1 MTDKLAEIMAAKE
14 KEISSIIRPVHEAE
28 LSRLAENASGSFRLK
43 EKLESN
49 SYLSVIA
56 EIKRRSPSAGV
67 IAENIKATD
76 QAIQY
81 YNAGADA
88 LSILTEKSYFGGEMS
103 DLWQVTDLLRDHQ
116 RAVPCLRKD
125 FMLHPIQVVE
135 AAEAGAAAILIIVR
149 ALTDDSIHRL
159 YDAANLAGLDS
170 LFEIHCEAEL
180 ERALD
185 CDAKIIGV
193 NNRDLKNFRI
203 DLSLSERLIPQI
215 SDGIIPISESGIR
228 NQDDA
233 NRVLESGAKAILVGE
248 TLMKENSLDDFIPS
262 LQHCGSR

>member
-1 MTDKLAEIMAAKE
+1 MKDKLAEIMAAKE
-14 KEISSIIRPVHEAE
+14 KEISSIIRPVREGE
-28 LSRLAENASGSFRLK
+28 LTRLAENASHSFRLK
-43 EKLESN
+43 EQIESN
-49 SYLSVIA
+49 DHLSVIA

-88 LSILTEKSYFGGEMS
+88 LSILTEKTYFGGEMR
-103 DLWQVTDLLRDHQ
+103 DLWQVTDLLHDHQ
-116 RAVPCLRKD
+116 RSMPCLRKD

-135 AAEAGAAAILIIVR
+135 AAEAGASAILIIVR
-149 ALTDDSIHRL
+149 ALSDDCIHRL

-193 NNRDLKNFRI
+193 NNRDLKDFHI
-203 DLSLSERLIPQI
+203 DLSLSESLIPQI
-215 SDGIIPISESGIR
+215 SNDVIPISESGIR
-228 NQDDA
+228 NKEDA
-233 NRVLESGAKAILVGE
+233 IRVCEAGAQAILVGE
-248 TLMKENSLDDFIPS
+248 TLMKENVLDEFIPS
-262 LQHCGSR
+262 LQHCRSR